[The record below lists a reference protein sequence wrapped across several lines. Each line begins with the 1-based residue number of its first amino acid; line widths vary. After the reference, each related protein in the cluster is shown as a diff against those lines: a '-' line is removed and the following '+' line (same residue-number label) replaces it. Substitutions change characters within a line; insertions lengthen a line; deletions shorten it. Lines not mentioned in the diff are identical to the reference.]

1 MTSQENERL
10 VLMRDVV
17 QELPPPNYRTL
28 EYLSRHL
35 YRVSLRGNDTGMTAK
50 NVAIV
55 WAPNLLRSKSLEM
68 GGVAALQGVGVQAV
82 VTEYLIRY
90 CELIFSDKMP
100 NYNNKD
106 HNLHLNH
113 KENQL
118 MGGGSMGSGGGCR
131 QQLRPKSLAISTP
144 TRLLS
149 LEEAR
154 SRALSLANAER
165 NSREL
170 GSDEI
175 AQGGNSIE

>member
-1 MTSQENERL
+1 
-10 VLMRDVV
+10 
-17 QELPPPNYRTL
+17 
-28 EYLSRHL
+28 
-35 YRVSLRGNDTGMTAK
+35 MTAK

-55 WAPNLLRSKSLEM
+55 WAPNLLRAKSLET

-100 NYNNKD
+100 SYNNRD
-106 HNLHLNH
+106 HHH
-113 KENQL
+113 HQHSSSGQRENQL
-118 MGGGSMGSGGGCR
+118 IGGR

-165 NSREL
+165 TSREL

-175 AQGGNSIE
+175 AQVGK

>member
-1 MTSQENERL
+1 MSGIFQNVNL
-10 VLMRDVV
+10 S
-17 QELPPPNYRTL
+17 
-28 EYLSRHL
+28 YL
-35 YRVSLRGNDTGMTAK
+35 
-50 NVAIV
+50 
-55 WAPNLLRSKSLEM
+55 
-68 GGVAALQGVGVQAV
+68 QAV

-100 NYNNKD
+100 SYNNKD
-106 HNLHLNH
+106 HQHNQ

-118 MGGGSMGSGGGCR
+118 TGSGR

-175 AQGGNSIE
+175 AQGSV